1 MSRRPW
7 QKLWL
12 RVHWW
17 LGLFAGAMFVLSG
30 LTGSTLVFY
39 QVLDAWL
46 NPERLTT
53 SGRGSYRSF
62 DEMTTAARMAL
73 PDVPGPYL
81 LLLPSDN
88 HGVVAAWFKKSTGE
102 RGRGQEIEVAV
113 DPYRSQV
120 LSNDRIWGST
130 LVSIVY
136 EFHQSLLLETVGE
149 TILGIFALFLLLSV
163 TTGLYLWWPR
173 PGRIREAFTIKS
185 GGSRLRRLYDLHKLS
200 GISGALILFVLAFTG
215 LYLEFPAYVS
225 PLVGSISLI
234 PEEPVLRSNTGSESR
249 PISIDQAVTIARSI
263 FPSGELKWIGLPQQ
277 RDDVYQIGLRQ
288 PDEVRRSSGESIVWL
303 DQYSGEVLHTRDWHR
318 LAGGETFLA
327 WLFPLHNGEAF
338 GLIGRWIVF
347 VTGFI
352 PSVLY
357 ATALRMWWL
366 KQRTKKVAQERR
378 PTPATAAHP

>member
-1 MSRRPW
+1 MPW

-12 RVHWW
+12 QVHWW
-17 LGLFAGAMFVLSG
+17 IGLFAGAMFVLIG

-39 QVLDAWL
+39 QALDAWL

-53 SGRGSYRSF
+53 SGRGSHRSF
-62 DEMTTAARMAL
+62 DEMVTAARMAL
-73 PDVPGPYL
+73 PDVPGPYV

-88 HGVVAAWFKKSTGE
+88 QGVVVAWFRKSSGE
-102 RGRGQEIEVAV
+102 GGRAQEIEVAI
-113 DPYRSQV
+113 DPYRSIV
-120 LSNDRIWGST
+120 LSKDRMWGST
-130 LVSIVY
+130 PVSFVY
-136 EFHQSLLLETVGE
+136 EFHQALLLETVGE
-149 TILGIFALFLLLSV
+149 TILGVFALFLLLSV

-173 PGRIREAFTIKS
+173 PGRIREAFTMKPD
-185 GGSRLRRLYDLHKLS
+185 GSRLRSLYDLHKLS
-200 GISGALILFVLAFTG
+200 GISGALILLVLAFTG

-225 PLVGSISLI
+225 PLVGSISAL
-234 PEEPVLRSNTGSESR
+234 PEEPVLRSDTGSERR
-249 PISIDQAVTIARSI
+249 PIPVDRAVTIARSN

-277 RDDVYQIGLRQ
+277 QDDVYQIGLRQ
-288 PDEVRRSSGESIVWL
+288 PEEVRRSGGDSIVWL
-303 DQYSGEVLHTRDWHR
+303 DQYSGEILHTRDWHR
-318 LAGGETFLA
+318 LTGGETFIA

-366 KQRTKKVAQERR
+366 KRKAHVRRRTRIDSS
-378 PTPATAAHP
+378 PANA

>member
-1 MSRRPW
+1 MVRLAVSRMPW

-17 LGLFAGAMFVLSG
+17 LGLFAGAMFVFIG

-39 QVLDAWL
+39 QALDAWL

-53 SGRGSYRSF
+53 GGRGIYRSF
-62 DEMTTAARMAL
+62 DEMATAARMAL
-73 PDVPGPYL
+73 PDVPGPYV

-88 HGVVAAWFKKSTGE
+88 QGVVVAWFEKSTGE
-102 RGRGQEIEVAV
+102 QGRAREIEVAI
-113 DPYRSQV
+113 DPYRSTV
-120 LSNDRIWGST
+120 LSHDRVWGST
-130 LVSIVY
+130 PVSFVY
-136 EFHQSLLLETVGE
+136 EFHQALLLESVGE
-149 TILGIFALFLLLSV
+149 TILGFFALLLLLSV
-163 TTGLYLWWPR
+163 ATGLYLWWPR

-185 GGSRLRRLYDLHKLS
+185 EGSRLRRLYDLHKLS
-200 GISGALILFVLAFTG
+200 GISAALIILILAFTG

-225 PLVGSISLI
+225 PLVGSISSL
-234 PEEPVLRSNTGSESR
+234 PEEPVLRSNTDSERRSI
-249 PISIDQAVTIARSI
+249 PIDRAVTIARSI

-277 RDDVYQIGLRQ
+277 RDDVFQIGLRQ
-288 PDEVRRSSGESIVWL
+288 PNEVRRSSGESIVWL
-303 DQYSGEVLHTRDWHR
+303 DQYSGEVLRTRDWHR
-318 LAGGETFLA
+318 LTGGETFLA

-366 KQRTKKVAQERR
+366 KRKAHMRR
-378 PTPATAAHP
+378 